1 MPKKEITDYVI
12 YKIICNDENIKD
24 CYIGSTSN
32 FKVRK
37 WNHKT
42 ICNSDTNKMS
52 KFKIYETIRN
62 NGGWN
67 NWSMLP
73 IAEYKEISVIQAR
86 IKEEEQRVLLNAS
99 MNSRA
104 AFRTEEELRQIEN
117 ERKKINRQKEEVKI
131 KEQKYSE
138 LYRESNKDIINE
150 RQKERYKL
158 NDDEWKQNRNETVK
172 KRRQLNKEVY
182 NAYQREYYK
191 KRQEKLKQNNNNI

>member
-24 CYIGSTSN
+24 CYVGSTSN

-37 WNHKT
+37 WDHKRLS
-42 ICNSDTNKMS
+42 NDENS

-62 NGGWN
+62 NGGWD

-73 IAEYKEISVIQAR
+73 IAEHKEITVIQAR

-104 AFRTEEELRQIEN
+104 AFRTAEELQQIEN
-117 ERKKINRQKEEVKI
+117 ERKKKYRQTEEYKV
-131 KEQKYSE
+131 KEQKYRE
-138 LYRESNKDIINE
+138 LNKDKINE
-150 RQKERYKL
+150 RQRQSYALNADEEYKQ
-158 NDDEWKQNRNETVK
+158 KRNEKVK
-172 KRRQLNKEVY
+172 EQRQLNKEAY
-182 NAYQREYYK
+182 NAKQKEWRLRRLNK
-191 KRQEKLKQNNNNI
+191 KDEIK

>member
-24 CYIGSTSN
+24 CYVGSTSN

-37 WNHKT
+37 WEHKT
-42 ICNSDTNKMS
+42 TCNSNTNKMREY
-52 KFKIYETIRN
+52 KIYQIIRE
-62 NGGWN
+62 NGGWD
-67 NWSMLP
+67 NWTMLP
-73 IAEYKEISVIQAR
+73 IAEYKELTFIQAR

-117 ERKKINRQKEEVKI
+117 ERKKINRQTEEGKI
-131 KEQKYSE
+131 KERK
-138 LYRESNKDIINE
+138 YRESNKDIINE
-150 RQKERYKL
+150 RQKEKYKL
-158 NDDEWKQNRNETVK
+158 NDDEWKQKRNEKVK
-172 KRRQLNKEVY
+172 ERRQLNKEVY

-191 KRQEKLKQNNNNI
+191 KRQEQLNKKEQIK

>member
-1 MPKKEITDYVI
+1 MPKKEISDYVI

-24 CYIGSTSN
+24 CYVGSTSN

-37 WNHKT
+37 CDHKRLS
-42 ICNSDTNKMS
+42 SDENS

-131 KEQKYSE
+131 KEQKYNE

-158 NDDEWKQNRNETVK
+158 NDDEWKQNRNEKVRQ
-172 KRRQLNKEVY
+172 RRELNKEAY

-191 KRQEKLKQNNNNI
+191 KKQEKLKNLNQENNNS

>member
-24 CYIGSTSN
+24 CYVGSTSN

-37 WNHKT
+37 WDHKRLS
-42 ICNSDTNKMS
+42 NDENS

-67 NWSMLP
+67 NWTMLP
-73 IAEYKEISVIQAR
+73 IAEHKEITVIQAR

-104 AFRTEEELRQIEN
+104 AFRTAEELREIEN
-117 ERKKINRQKEEVKI
+117 ERKKKNRQTEEGKI
-131 KEQKYSE
+131 KEQKQQE
-138 LYRESNKDIINE
+138 LYRELNKDIINE
-150 RQKERYKL
+150 KQKERYKL
-158 NDDEWKQNRNETVK
+158 NDDDWKQKRNEK
-172 KRRQLNKEVY
+172 IKERRQLNKEAY

-191 KRQEKLKQNNNNI
+191 KRQEQLNKKDEIK